1 MSNSIITS
9 RIGVP
14 LVAEM
19 ESALVILSNGN
30 KQFDKNFTG
39 GAGTTIDVL
48 IPGYG
53 SVNVGADMSSLDMSY
68 VNAKKSVTLVQ
79 RGVAASMTQV
89 EQSLALSSFDD
100 QVATPYGIQLAN
112 VHERL
117 AAEAILYGA
126 DTATVISTGT
136 AGYSNIGDT
145 IATINAS
152 YSSGLKFGALSNALA
167 SQIQNSG
174 LNFFSPSKSIS
185 DSFLNGG
192 IGKFR
197 GADWYESPN
206 IANLNTGTHAVSSI
220 SNLRGALNA
229 GGDTLTLTMTSG
241 TLSGTVVAGEI
252 ITLVGSKAVDI
263 YGNALANDYAF
274 VVQPSGTNGATV
286 TYTAASDTVA
296 LPVKQVYV
304 TGPNKNISNAAMPT
318 SAVLATFQTAANST
332 YLRGFAWDKQAFIFA
347 TAAMK
352 KLAMVESETVMG
364 ESLGI
369 LMQRGTDVIKG
380 LDIVRWDVLTGFVL
394 ARSNWCSSILVKI

>member
-1 MSNSIITS
+1 MSNSIVTS
-9 RIGVP
+9 RIAVP
-14 LVAEM
+14 FVAEIEKSM
-19 ESALVILSNGN
+19 PIMSNGN
-30 KQFDKNFTG
+30 KQFDKNFVG
-39 GAGTTIDVL
+39 GNGSTIDVI

-53 SVNVGADMSSLDMSY
+53 TVNVGADMSSLDMSY
-68 VNAKKSVTLVQ
+68 VNAKKSVTLTQ
-79 RGVAASMTQV
+79 RGVAVSLTQV
-89 EQSLALSSFDD
+89 EQQLALSNFDD
-100 QVATPYGIQLAN
+100 QIAAPYGVQIGNA
-112 VHERL
+112 HERL

-136 AGYSNIGDT
+136 AGYSNIGDS
-145 IATINAS
+145 IAAINSA

-206 IANLNTGTHAVSSI
+206 IANLNTGTHAVSASA
-220 SNLRGALNA
+220 NLRGALNA

-304 TGPNKNISNAAMPT
+304 TGPLKNISNAAMPT
-318 SAVLATFQTAANST
+318 SAVLATFQTAASST
-332 YLRGFAWDKQAFIFA
+332 YLRGFAWDKMAFIFA
-347 TAAMK
+347 SATMK
-352 KLAMVESETVMG
+352 PLAMVEATTASGDALAV
-364 ESLGI
+364 LA
-369 LMQRGTDVIKG
+369 QKGTDVIKG
-380 LDIVRWDVLTGFVL
+380 IDVIRWDVLTGFLL